1 MLTNEPPEDF
11 GAVARLFA
19 LAKPY
24 MEQLIVISV
33 LMVLGS
39 AFGLIL
45 PFAAGRIIDIALSTQ
60 EQFDA
65 LRKYMFYV
73 FLMLVLMAVVNY
85 VSLYWLCRVGAKF
98 LKDLRL
104 SLYGKILSMPMSF
117 FAKNSAGDL
126 NSRLGVSIS
135 TIQRVVTLQIPKG
148 IQCIFRLNICI
159 IMLFFMQIKMTM
171 AALLVVPVIAL
182 TAFFF
187 GKRIQN
193 LSAIEQ
199 DALAAAS
206 ANVEETVNGIMTVQ
220 AFRQEN
226 KEKEK
231 YQSRHLE
238 KIFDIQNKNAHLI
251 SLFSAAIQ
259 FFIFGALVMVFWYG
273 GTLIVN
279 GEITAG
285 KLTTYI
291 MYAVYMSA
299 SMVEI
304 GMHYTSLKELT
315 GASKRIFEIMDEEPD
330 LEDSGQLSILD
341 LATKDIEFKSV
352 SFSYPQ
358 KREAAVSKLSF
369 LVREGETVA
378 FVGASGSGKSTL
390 FKLLLR
396 FYDVQS
402 GAITIGGKNIKDFK
416 LAEIRQLFGLVSQD
430 THLFSGT
437 VHENVAYATERSVED
452 VEHAIA
458 YAGAH
463 EFVNRLPKGIYEA
476 IGTGGVELSGGQ
488 KQRLSIARAY
498 FAAPEIFLLD
508 EATSALDADSEKY
521 FQESLEMRKNKKTTL
536 IIAHRMSTIRSADK
550 IVVLDKG
557 EIVDMGSHDVLI
569 EKSEIYRR
577 YCTLQSMLPTA
588 GLELVS

>member
-1 MLTNEPPEDF
+1 L
-11 GAVARLFA
+11 
-19 LAKPY
+19 
-24 MEQLIVISV
+24 
-33 LMVLGS
+33 
-39 AFGLIL
+39 
-45 PFAAGRIIDIALSTQ
+45 
-60 EQFDA
+60 
-65 LRKYMFYV
+65 
-73 FLMLVLMAVVNY
+73 
-85 VSLYWLCRVGAKF
+85 
-98 LKDLRL
+98 
-104 SLYGKILSMPMSF
+104 
-117 FAKNSAGDL
+117 
-126 NSRLGVSIS
+126 
-135 TIQRVVTLQIPKG
+135 
-148 IQCIFRLNICI
+148 
-159 IMLFFMQIKMTM
+159 
-171 AALLVVPVIAL
+171 
-182 TAFFF
+182 
-187 GKRIQN
+187 
-193 LSAIEQ
+193 
-199 DALAAAS
+199 
-206 ANVEETVNGIMTVQ
+206 
-220 AFRQEN
+220 
-226 KEKEK
+226 
-231 YQSRHLE
+231 
-238 KIFDIQNKNAHLI
+238 
-251 SLFSAAIQ
+251 
-259 FFIFGALVMVFWYG
+259 FIFGALVMVFWYG

-330 LEDSGQLSILD
+330 LEDSGHLSIQD

-358 KREAAVSKLSF
+358 QREAAVSELSF

-396 FYDVQS
+396 FYDIQS
-402 GAITIGGKNIKDFK
+402 GAITIGGKDIKDFK

-458 YAGAH
+458 YSGAQ
-463 EFVNRLPKGIYEA
+463 EFVNRLPNGIYEA

-521 FQESLEMRKNKKTTL
+521 FQESLEMRKYKKTTL

-557 EIVDMGSHDVLI
+557 EIVDIGSHDVLI

-577 YCTLQSMLPTA
+577 YCTLQSMLPKA